1 MTVGVPKL
9 KTKISATEYLKDEL
23 VRQTRHEFV
32 SGEVYAMAG
41 ANDRHH
47 RIAANLF
54 TKLDAHLIG
63 SNCDAFITEIKV
75 KVNEELFYYPDVFV
89 ACDKNPASAY
99 YREHPVLII
108 EVASPSTRQTDRRE
122 KLRAYQQMADVL
134 EYVLVEQDKLHIE
147 LHRRQPDGNWITYFY
162 NDNDLD
168 VDIEFQS
175 VGLKTNLDEIYDRVS
190 FSGPKTN
197 IEPSS

>member
-1 MTVGVPKL
+1 MGVPKL

-99 YREHPVLII
+99 YREHPVLVI

-147 LHRRQPDGNWITYFY
+147 LHRRQPDRQAIRPI
-162 NDNDLD
+162 L
-168 VDIEFQS
+168 I
-175 VGLKTNLDEIYDRVS
+175 LKAEVFRIRTNKALKMNRKKISHEKAAS
-190 FSGPKTN
+190 FTN
-197 IEPSS
+197 